1 MRREQRA
8 LGAVPKALWAVLA
21 VALAAQVAWQARE
34 LPRAPAA
41 SELPPPPSVH
51 GLRLASF
58 GEPEAAARLVAL
70 YVQSFDL
77 GGTNS
82 LPYQKLDYGRL
93 VAWLRSILE
102 LDPRSQYPLFL
113 AARVYAENPDPVRAR
128 LALDFVYQQFLIDPN
143 RRWPWLA
150 HAALTAKH
158 QLADLPL
165 ARRYASAVQRYATAA
180 DVPLWAKQMELFILE
195 DMNELD
201 AARIMLGGML
211 ESGMV
216 QDPAELRFLRHR
228 LQELEARIGAAK

>member
-8 LGAVPKALWAVLA
+8 LGAVPKALWALLA
-21 VALAAQVAWQARE
+21 ASLAAQVAWQARQ
-34 LPRAPAA
+34 LSHTPAA

-58 GEPEAAARLVAL
+58 AEPEAAARLLAL

-77 GGTNS
+77 GAANS
-82 LPYQKLDYGRL
+82 L
-93 VAWLRSILE
+93 AWLRSILE
-102 LDPRSQYPLFL
+102 LDPRGQYPLFL
-113 AARVYAENPDPVRAR
+113 AARVYAENTDPLRAR
-128 LALDFVYQQFLIDPN
+128 LALDFVYQQFFIDPN

-158 QLADLPL
+158 RLADLPL
-165 ARRYASAVQRYATAA
+165 ARRYASAVQRYATAP
-180 DVPLWAKQMELFILE
+180 DVPLWAKQMEVFILE

-216 QDPAELRFLRHR
+216 HDPAELRFLRQR
-228 LQELEARIGAAK
+228 LQELEGRIGGATK